1 MKRFLL
7 SAALLAA
14 ATSAIHAHTLDG
26 IVRDNKTGEPL
37 IGTVIR
43 VKELPNVS
51 TTTGLDG
58 TFTLHELP
66 DKGKV
71 TIIVS
76 YMSYKTREM
85 VVDVAKDFSKDG
97 KEGKDGQ
104 LTIAMDED
112 QKQLGEVVVTG
123 HREYRSDRSAIET
136 VKNAGNV
143 LNVMSQQSIQLSP
156 DVNVASV
163 LQRVSGVTMERDASG
178 EASYAILRG
187 MDKRYNY
194 TLVNGVKI
202 PSPDDKNR
210 YIPLNIFPSD
220 LMDRL
225 VVSKSLTADMEGDA
239 AGGVVDMV
247 MKDAPSRFQIQANA
261 AIGASDYFWKNGR
274 DYLTSNRS
282 DYTKKSPYE
291 AFGKDYK
298 AQMSDFKNGPVQLKS
313 HSLPAPNFIGGL
325 SIGNR
330 FWNDRLG
337 VMLAG
342 SVQNIFRGTERT
354 YNSVKMASGEQAMYI
369 SNLQHRY
376 YSIHDLTAGAHAK
389 IDLTLPGHK
398 LEWYNMYVRTNSKGT
413 RYNNS
418 VNTEY
423 IGADSYTQDDEVRSL
438 STTQSIFATN
448 LKGTHHLAKDFTVDW
463 SGVFSQAKEED
474 PDRTYVTLTNTI
486 SRTAENGGDAV
497 SGSILDGDIL
507 EGDIWE
513 GDKNITKTLPK
524 SAERRFRHNKDTDWA
539 GYINLSYD
547 TRFANSV
554 EALWKAG
561 AQYRRKERCNRYYS
575 YIFNPADISQR
586 LDGNGIDQF
595 DNIDWVCKT
604 PYSQASQLN
613 YDSKEHIGGAYAM
626 VTLKSEVGELNAGF
640 RAEHTN
646 QIYTMLQ
653 HFRNMGQVG
662 EQSYWDYLPSASI
675 KWTPTRRMNV
685 RLSYYRSINRPGF
698 YEIVP
703 YQIQGEEYQEK
714 GNPNLKRARID
725 NIDLRWEWFPSKTE
739 QILAGVFY
747 KYLKDPI
754 EQVFVTSDGKIGSGT
769 DAYYMPDN
777 LGNAKNMGFEIDL
790 IKYIRHFGV
799 KANYTYT
806 HSEITTSKREYQE
819 GSAEYKTGVTQ
830 TRPLVNQ
837 APHTANISLLYK
849 DTENGWNAQ
858 LASSFTGTK
867 LALVSPFKDA
877 DQWDKAMFGLDLSAE
892 KQFKNGISIFFK
904 ANNLLDAKRE
914 RYLKTVNKSN
924 LEYEGQKSDK
934 TIVGTYQYGRIF
946 LLGVRY
952 KL

>member
-1 MKRFLL
+1 MKRLFM

-14 ATSAIHAHTLDG
+14 SATAIQAHTLDG
-26 IVRDNKTGEPL
+26 IVKDNKTGEPL
-37 IGTVIR
+37 IGTVVR
-43 VKELPNVS
+43 VKELPNVG

-58 TFTLHELP
+58 SFTLHELP
-66 DKGKV
+66 DKGKYTLV
-71 TIIVS
+71 VS
-76 YMSYKTREM
+76 FMAYKTKEI
-85 VVDVAKDFSKDG
+85 VVDVANDDKVD
-97 KEGKDGQ
+97 
-104 LTIAMDED
+104 IPMDED
-112 QKQLGEVVVTG
+112 LKQLGEVVVTG
-123 HREYRSDRSAIET
+123 RREYRSDRSAVES

-247 MKDAPSRFQIQANA
+247 MKDAPSCFQLQANA
-261 AIGASDYFWKNGR
+261 AIGTTDYFWKDGR

-282 DYTKKSPYE
+282 DYTKKAPYE
-291 AFGKDYK
+291 AFGSEYK
-298 AQMSDFKNGPVQLKS
+298 ASMSDFKNGPMQLKS
-313 HSLPAPNFIGGL
+313 HSMPAPNFIGGL
-325 SIGNR
+325 SVGNR

-342 SVQNIFRGTERT
+342 SIQNTFRGTERT

-369 SNLQHRY
+369 SKLNHRY
-376 YSIHDLTAGAHAK
+376 YSIHDLTTGVHAK
-389 IDLTLPGHK
+389 VDLTLPKHK
-398 LEWYNMYVRTNSKGT
+398 IEWYNMYVRTNSKGV

-418 VNTEY
+418 IGTEY
-423 IGADSYTQDDEVRSL
+423 IGANSYTQDDEIRSL

-448 LKGTHHLAKDFTVDW
+448 LKGTHHLTKNFTLDW
-463 SGVFSQAKEED
+463 SGIFSQAKEED
-474 PDRTYVTLTNTI
+474 PDRTYVTLSNSVSTE
-486 SRTAENGGDAV
+486 ADADGNIL
-497 SGSILDGDIL
+497 SGNLWDSN
-507 EGDIWE
+507 
-513 GDKNITKTLPK
+513 KNITKTFPK
-524 SAERRFRHNKDTDWA
+524 DAERRFQHNKDTDWA
-539 GYINLSYD
+539 GYINLTYD
-547 TRFANSV
+547 THFANDV

-561 AQYRRKERCNRYYS
+561 AQYRRKERSNRYYS
-575 YIFNPADISQR
+575 YIFSPADNAQD
-586 LDGNGIDQF
+586 LDGNGLEQF
-595 DNIDWVCKT
+595 DNVDWVCKT

-626 VTLKSEVGELNAGF
+626 VTLKTKIGELNAGF

-653 HFRNMGQVG
+653 HFRNMGQTG
-662 EQSYWDYLPSASI
+662 EQSYWDYLPSASL
-675 KWTPTRRMNV
+675 KWTPTKKMNI

-703 YQIQGEEYQEK
+703 YQIMGEEYQEK

-754 EQVFVTSDGKIGSGT
+754 EQVFVTSDGKIGAGT

-777 LGNAKNMGFEIDL
+777 LGNAKNMGFEIDV
-790 IKYIRHFGV
+790 IKYIRHFGI
-799 KANYTYT
+799 KANYTFTY
-806 HSEITTSKREYQE
+806 SKITTSKREYKE
-819 GSAEYKTGVTQ
+819 GSAEYKSGVTQ
-830 TRPLVNQ
+830 SRPLVNQ

-858 LASSFTGTK
+858 LASSFTGAK

-892 KQFKNGISIFFK
+892 KQFKNGFSIFFK

-914 RYLKTVNKSN
+914 RYLKTVNESNLQYADQKSN
-924 LEYEGQKSDK
+924 K
-934 TIVGTYQYGRIF
+934 TIIGTYKYGRTF

>member
-14 ATSAIHAHTLDG
+14 ATTAIQAHTLDG
-26 IVRDNKTGEPL
+26 IVKDNKTGEPL

-97 KEGKDGQ
+97 KEGKNGL

-298 AQMSDFKNGPVQLKS
+298 AQMSDFKNGPVLLKS

-342 SVQNIFRGTERT
+342 SVQNVFRGTERT

-389 IDLTLPGHK
+389 FDLTLPGHK

-448 LKGTHHLAKDFTVDW
+448 LKGTHHLTKDFTVDW

-524 SAERRFRHNKDTDWA
+524 SAERRFQHNKDTDWA

-547 TRFANSV
+547 THFANSV

-561 AQYRRKERCNRYYS
+561 AQYRRKERSNRYYS

-586 LDGNGIDQF
+586 LDGNGIDQYA
-595 DNIDWVCKT
+595 NIDWVCKT

-675 KWTPTRRMNV
+675 KWTPTRKMNV

-754 EQVFVTSDGKIGSGT
+754 EQVFVTSDGKIGAGT

-934 TIVGTYQYGRIF
+934 TIVGTYQYGRTF

>member
-1 MKRFLL
+1 MKRLL
-7 SAALLAA
+7 FSAALLAA
-14 ATSAIHAHTLDG
+14 SATAIQAHTLDG
-26 IVRDNKTGEPL
+26 IVKDNKTGEPL

-43 VKELPNVS
+43 VKELPNVG

-58 TFTLHELP
+58 SFTLHELP
-66 DKGKV
+66 DKGKYTLV
-71 TIIVS
+71 VAF
-76 YMSYKTREM
+76 MAYKTKEI
-85 VVDVAKDFSKDG
+85 VVDVANDDKVD
-97 KEGKDGQ
+97 
-104 LTIAMDED
+104 IPMDED
-112 QKQLGEVVVTG
+112 LKQLGEVVVTG
-123 HREYRSDRSAIET
+123 RREYRSDRSAVET

-247 MKDAPSRFQIQANA
+247 MKDAPSCFQFQANA
-261 AIGASDYFWKNGR
+261 AIGTTDYFWKDGR

-282 DYTKKSPYE
+282 DYTKKAPYE
-291 AFGKDYK
+291 AFGSEYK
-298 AQMSDFKNGPVQLKS
+298 ASMSDFKNGPVQLKS
-313 HSLPAPNFIGGL
+313 HSMPAPNFIGGL
-325 SIGNR
+325 SVGNR

-337 VMLAG
+337 VILAG
-342 SVQNIFRGTERT
+342 SIQNTFRGTERT

-369 SNLQHRY
+369 SKLNHRY
-376 YSIHDLTAGAHAK
+376 YSIHDLTTGAHAK

-398 LEWYNMYVRTNSKGT
+398 IEWYNMYVRTNSKGV

-418 VNTEY
+418 IGTEY
-423 IGADSYTQDDEVRSL
+423 IGANSYTQDDEIRSL

-448 LKGTHHLAKDFTVDW
+448 LKGTHHLTKNFTLDW
-463 SGVFSQAKEED
+463 SGIFSQAKEED
-474 PDRTYVTLTNTI
+474 PDRTYVTLSNSVSTEADADGNILSGNLWDTN
-486 SRTAENGGDAV
+486 
-497 SGSILDGDIL
+497 
-507 EGDIWE
+507 
-513 GDKNITKTLPK
+513 KNITKTFPK
-524 SAERRFRHNKDTDWA
+524 DAERRFQHNMDTDWA
-539 GYINLSYD
+539 GYINLTYD
-547 TRFANSV
+547 THFANDV

-575 YIFNPADISQR
+575 YIFSPADNAQD
-586 LDGNGIDQF
+586 LDGNGLEQF
-595 DNIDWVCKT
+595 DNVDWVCKT

-626 VTLKSEVGELNAGF
+626 VTLKTKLGELIAGF

-653 HFRNMGQVG
+653 HFRNMGQIG
-662 EQSYWDYLPSASI
+662 EQSYWDYLPSASL
-675 KWTPTRRMNV
+675 KWTPTKNMNI

-703 YQIQGEEYQEK
+703 YQIMGEEYQEK

-754 EQVFVTSDGKIGSGT
+754 EQVFVTSDGKIGAGT

-777 LGNAKNMGFEIDL
+777 LGNAKNMGFEIDV
-790 IKYIRHFGV
+790 IKYIRHFGI

-806 HSEITTSKREYQE
+806 YSKITTSKREYKE
-819 GSAEYKTGVTQ
+819 GSAEYKSGVTQ
-830 TRPLVNQ
+830 SRPLVNQ

-858 LASSFTGTK
+858 LASSFTGAK

-892 KQFKNGISIFFK
+892 KQFKNGFSIFFK

-914 RYLKTVNKSN
+914 RYLKTVNESN

-934 TIVGTYQYGRIF
+934 TIVGTYQYGRTF